1 MEPITVIMLILAAA
15 LLIGS
20 CFLPAKTAGEVDED
34 KLLAKLAKREL
45 TPEETERIRQ
55 KVDEIISQKT
65 EEVILKTDDH
75 LSTVANEKIMSVD
88 EYSKQIMERLDK
100 NNSDATF
107 LYHMISDTKEE
118 LKNEI
123 AEARNTEHA
132 LRSLSQQVSAEKS
145 EPSAEKTTDRSI
157 KQTTAKET
165 NKKEPNGNSIRQPV
179 KKKNDS
185 LSGNKKGNKKAPE
198 ASDKEAKETVDDIA
212 ELLKAVS
219 VQDDKNEE
227 AGRDIQKE
235 KILELHKKGWS
246 VREISRELSMGQG
259 EVKLVIDLY
268 AD

>member
-20 CFLPAKTAGEVDED
+20 CFLPAKTTGEVDED
-34 KLLAKLAKREL
+34 KLLLKLAKREL

-75 LSTVANEKIMSVD
+75 LSTVANEKIISVD

-132 LRSLSQQVSAEKS
+132 LRSLSQQVQTAKKEASVEKP
-145 EPSAEKTTDRSI
+145 EMQQA
-157 KQTTAKET
+157 KQTVKDVKKNET
-165 NKKEPNGNSIRQPV
+165 DIKSSLQPE
-179 KKKNDS
+179 KKKNES
-185 LSGNKKGNKKAPE
+185 VPVNKKGKAKAPE
-198 ASDKEAKETVDDIA
+198 KSAPSAKEPVDDIA

-219 VQDDKNEE
+219 SQEE
-227 AGRDIQKE
+227 MKEDAGRDIQKE

-246 VREISRELSMGQG
+246 IREISRELSMGQG